1 MSWRSVR
8 LIKEIDSLKED
19 DTMAVAAAVM
29 GYLSIGQ
36 IIALILA
43 TLDTEG
49 KAELE
54 ALLAAIR
61 KTELVE

>member
-61 KTELVE
+61 KTELAE